1 MEMNTFTKSEDERKV
16 CMAGLMGLDEML
28 GIQEV
33 EVEGKKIPV
42 QKGVAMFNGQPY
54 FIPDG
59 KTVLNQMKQVVG
71 SVQNGKF
78 VPR

>member
-1 MEMNTFTKSEDERKV
+1 MYEDDRRAA
-16 CMAGLMGLDEML
+16 MPGLMGLDAML

-42 QKGVAMFNGQPY
+42 QNGIAMFNGQPY

-59 KTVLNQMKQVVG
+59 KTVLDQRRQVVG
-71 SVQNGKF
+71 SVRNGKF
-78 VPR
+78 VPNAPPQQR